1 MSSVQV
7 YVRNWLEAN
16 ADEGYQKFNS
26 KLMPTVEKST
36 VFGVRT
42 PLLRKFAKE
51 FFIDPRSIEF
61 LSEVPHKYF
70 EENQLH
76 AFLVEQIADFDRC
89 VTAVEEFLPFVDNWA
104 TCDCF
109 SPKIF
114 KNDPDR
120 LLPYIEKWLKSTHVY
135 TVRYGIVMLM
145 RYFLDERFEQ
155 KYLDWVAKL
164 PTEDY
169 YLSMAVAWFFATA
182 LTKQYIYALPF
193 IENRL
198 LDSKTHNKAIQKCV
212 ESFCISDDR
221 KAYLKT
227 IKQKQ
232 FT

>member
-51 FFIDPRSIEF
+51 FFIDPRSTEF
-61 LSEVPHKYF
+61 LSEVPHKYI

-76 AFLVEQIADFDRC
+76 AFLVEQISDFDRC
-89 VTAVEEFLPFVDNWA
+89 VTAVEEFLPFIDNWA

-120 LLPYIEKWLKSTHVY
+120 LLPYIKKWLKSTHVY

-193 IENRL
+193 IESRL
-198 LDSKTHNKAIQKCV
+198 LDPKTHNKAIQKCV

-227 IKQKQ
+227 IKQK
-232 FT
+232 

>member
-51 FFIDPRSIEF
+51 FFIDPRSTEF

-76 AFLVEQIADFDRC
+76 AFLVEQISDFDRC
-89 VTAVEEFLPFVDNWA
+89 VTAVEEFLPFIDNWA

-120 LLPYIEKWLKSTHVY
+120 LLPYIKKWLKSTHVY

-193 IENRL
+193 IESRL
-198 LDSKTHNKAIQKCV
+198 LDPKTHNKAIQKCV

-227 IKQKQ
+227 IKQK
-232 FT
+232 

>member
-1 MSSVQV
+1 VQV

-26 KLMPTVEKST
+26 KLMPTVEKSA

-51 FFIDPRSIEF
+51 FFIDPRSTEF

-120 LLPYIEKWLKSTHVY
+120 LLPYIKKWLKSTHVY

-198 LDSKTHNKAIQKCV
+198 LDPKTHNKAIQKCV
-212 ESFCISDDR
+212 ESFCISDNR

-227 IKQKQ
+227 IKQK
-232 FT
+232 

>member
-1 MSSVQV
+1 MSSAQN
-7 YVRNWLEAN
+7 YVRDWLEVN
-16 ADEGYQKFNS
+16 ADEGYRNFNS

-51 FFIDPRSIEF
+51 FFIDPRSTEF

-76 AFLVEQIADFDRC
+76 AFLVEQISDFDRC
-89 VTAVEEFLPFVDNWA
+89 FTAVEEFLPFIDNWA

-120 LLPYIEKWLKSTHVY
+120 LLPYIKKWLKSTHVY

-145 RYFLDERFEQ
+145 RYFLDERFDQ
-155 KYLDWVAKL
+155 KYLGWVAKL

-198 LDSKTHNKAIQKCV
+198 LDPKTHNKAIQKAV
-212 ESFCISDDR
+212 ESYRVSTDR
-221 KAYLKT
+221 KTYLKKL
-227 IKQKQ
+227 KQI
-232 FT
+232 